1 MTDTEKPV
9 SDEKV
14 TVTKN
19 RNKRRMAWIALLSIL
34 VVTGLMMFVVDM
46 ERLDKLSD
54 VVVWFYFS
62 MASII
67 GAYMGMPTWAKVNGK

>member
-1 MTDTEKPV
+1 MTETTV
-9 SDEKV
+9 VNDEKV

-54 VVVWFYFS
+54 VVVWFYMS
-62 MASII
+62 MATVI
-67 GAYMGMPTWAKVNGK
+67 GAYMGASVYANVKGK

>member
-1 MTDTEKPV
+1 MTETTV
-9 SDEKV
+9 VNDEKV

-46 ERLDKLSD
+46 DRLDKLSD

-67 GAYMGMPTWAKVNGK
+67 GAYMGMTTWAKVNGK